1 MSEDSR
7 PPDLTSGTPGN
18 APRPGGDHATD
29 PVYSQPGR
37 VEPGRAAPGRAVPD
51 PTQAG
56 RTDAGAE
63 RRGLGAGYAGPDGRA
78 VRWPDGDQPGTQ
90 QQYGTQPSG
99 TQPSG
104 TQPSGTQPSGTQP
117 SGGPGPA
124 PFGPAPSGS
133 RGGWP
138 PGPGTGWGGGAPVSG
153 SRDWRERGGGRGGLV
168 VVAVVALVAGLIG
181 GVLAAVGVQSASGG
195 GSGGTS
201 LASPLPGGAPS
212 AAPVGSVEQI
222 AAAVLPSAVQIVGAR
237 GEGSGIVLS
246 ADGLIMT
253 NNHVLAAGAGGGLRA
268 VFTDGQVVPV
278 ALVGTAPA
286 ADIAVLRASGASG
299 LLPAMLGDS
308 DQLRQGQPVVAVGSP
323 LGLSGTVTTGVVSAL
338 RRPVAAGGS
347 SGGQDTVIDAVQTDA
362 AINPGNSGGP
372 LVDSAS
378 RVIGVN
384 TAIASLA
391 SGSGSGGGEGGS
403 IGLGFAIPIN
413 QARRIA
419 TELVDTGEATQ
430 AAVGVSVQA
439 GQPRGAAIA
448 QVAPGSPAAT
458 AGLAVGDVVSRVD
471 DRIIEDAN
479 AFVAAV
485 QSTPPGQVVT
495 LTVTSGA
502 GGPRKLP
509 VTLGSRIIGGR

>member
-7 PPDLTSGTPGN
+7 PPDPTSGTPGN

-63 RRGLGAGYAGPDGRA
+63 RRGLGTGYAGPDGRA

-104 TQPSGTQPSGTQP
+104 TQPY
-117 SGGPGPA
+117 GGPGPA